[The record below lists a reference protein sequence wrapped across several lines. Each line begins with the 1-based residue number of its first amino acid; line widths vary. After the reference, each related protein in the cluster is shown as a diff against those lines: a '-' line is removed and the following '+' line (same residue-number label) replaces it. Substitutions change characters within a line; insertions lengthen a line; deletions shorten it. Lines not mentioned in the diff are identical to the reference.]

1 MTVLCRATFL
11 LTKVG
16 KVKKK
21 EKKASLHI
29 YGASKTETELHV
41 DKKVGYIEKNATQ
54 HDVGKLFL
62 W

>member
-11 LTKVG
+11 LIKVG

-21 EKKASLHI
+21 KSKASK
-29 YGASKTETELHV
+29 ASKTETELHV
-41 DKKVGYIEKNATQ
+41 DKKVGYIGKNVMQ

>member
-11 LTKVG
+11 LIKVG
-16 KVKKK
+16 KVQKK
-21 EKKASLHI
+21 KKASLRI

-41 DKKVGYIEKNATQ
+41 DKKVGYIGKNVMQ

>member
-1 MTVLCRATFL
+1 MQSNFSFN
-11 LTKVG
+11 KSW
-16 KVKKK
+16 KSQKKK
-21 EKKASLHI
+21 KKASLHI

-41 DKKVGYIEKNATQ
+41 DKKVGYIGKNVMQ